1 MDAPPDTALHRLAHS
16 LFGFALLACLFAI
29 AGALGVWLAPASP
42 LPAFANLR
50 WAVLAL
56 MLGGVGVLVGACL
69 WAFRAE
75 EGALLR
81 VATRLI
87 APFRG
92 RTSALM
98 AGGALYVLVLAPF
111 FALRDVAPAI
121 VQPLHLTLTGLA
133 IVFALVLLTYHWEGL
148 KAFWQESQPYWA
160 GAGAVI
166 TGGLLVMLGLV
177 LVATVISATGINDAL
192 RGGLDYRELVF
203 LSENAGDDAPTS
215 ASFWQEQA
223 RARVRWLPY
232 SYWTV
237 ASLEGQFVNVDAHGL
252 RRTFA
257 PPVADD
263 APTVAF
269 FGGSTVW
276 GEGAR
281 DAYTIPSQ
289 VARLLGDARVVNYGQ
304 TGYVTAQDLILFQM
318 QLLEGNAPDV
328 AVFYGGFNDVL
339 SAYTQGYSGLSLQ
352 EANRAADSESGRTLR
367 AGGWLL
373 RPPTAELSAD
383 ALALVTTRTSSP
395 DDILARYLDTLAM
408 IERLASAYG
417 VRVLFVWQSALA
429 FKSPRVG
436 IENVAYERLTSERAG
451 LAELHIAVDAGLRQ
465 RLQAGDAPAVVSLAD
480 LFNGREEAI
489 FYDLVHITEVGNQAV
504 AEALLPHL
512 QRLLAN

>member
-1 MDAPPDTALHRLAHS
+1 MNTPYDAALHRLARS
-16 LFGFALLACLFAI
+16 LFGFALLACLFAM

-50 WAVLAL
+50 WVVLAGA
-56 MLGGVGVLVGACL
+56 MGMVGVLAWACV
-69 WAFRAE
+69 WAFRAD
-75 EGALLR
+75 EGALVR
-81 VATRLI
+81 AASRLI

-92 RTSALM
+92 RTAALITF
-98 AGGALYVLVLAPF
+98 GGLYVLVLVPF
-111 FALRDVAPAI
+111 FALRDVAPTI
-121 VQPLHLTLTGLA
+121 VQPLHLAFAGLA
-133 IVFALVLLTYHWEGL
+133 FVLVLVLLTYHWESL
-148 KAFWQESQPYWA
+148 TAFWHNSAPYWA

-166 TGGLLVMLGLV
+166 TGALVVMLGV
-177 LVATVISATGINDAL
+177 VFVATIISLTGINDAL

-203 LSENAGDDAPTS
+203 LGDDAPTS
-215 ASFWQEQA
+215 ARFWQEQA

-237 ASLEGQFVNVDAHGL
+237 DSLEGQFVNVGASGL
-252 RRTFA
+252 RRTLA
-257 PPVADD
+257 PPVADG

-289 VARLLGDARVVNYGQ
+289 AARLLGNARVINYGQ

-352 EANRAADSESGRTLR
+352 EANRAADSESGRALR
-367 AGGWLL
+367 AGAWLL

-383 ALALVTTRTSSP
+383 ALALVTTRTSTP
-395 DDILARYLDTLAM
+395 EDILARYLDTLTM
-408 IERLASAYG
+408 IERLAEAYG
-417 VRVLFVWQSALA
+417 VRVLFVWQPALA

-436 IENVAYERLTSERAG
+436 IEQVAYERLTTERAG
-451 LAELHIAVDAGLRQ
+451 LAELHTAVDALLRA
-465 RLQAGDAPAVVSLAD
+465 RLQAGDAPNVVSLAD
-480 LFNGREEAI
+480 LFNGRDEAI
-489 FYDLVHITEVGNQAV
+489 FYDLIHITEVGNQAV
-504 AEALLPHL
+504 AEALVPPL
-512 QRLLAN
+512 QSLLAN